1 MIIHLK
7 PLKRRSRA
15 LRNTQKL
22 LLNVSHVVKLTITK
36 KVIVMMKTIIMMNR
50 IKLQAPRI
58 RMLKKKITRKK
69 IMKSKRIIA
78 KVI

>member
-58 RMLKKKITRKK
+58 RMLTKKITRKK

>member
-58 RMLKKKITRKK
+58 RMLTKKITRKK
-69 IMKSKRIIA
+69 IMKRKRIIA
-78 KVI
+78 KVM

>member
-69 IMKSKRIIA
+69 IMKRKRIIA
-78 KVI
+78 KVM